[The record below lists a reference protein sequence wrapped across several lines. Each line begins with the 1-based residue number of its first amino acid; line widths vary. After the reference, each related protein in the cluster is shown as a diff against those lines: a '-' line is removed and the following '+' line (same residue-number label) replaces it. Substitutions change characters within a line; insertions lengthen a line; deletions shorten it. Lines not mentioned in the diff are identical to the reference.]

1 MLHSDIL
8 CNLTALNVPSCAVKL
23 IQSYLTNRSM
33 CVRYKGATSSF
44 EKVPGGGPQG
54 GLLTGVLFCLQVNK
68 AGSPCPLPELPA
80 LGQAGAQ
87 VPALGNDG
95 TEGPAQ
101 GQDGVQ
107 QPDHGLDRVQGP
119 LQGHYGAQG
128 AAGGQDEAHGPAQ
141 ELDGAHGPAQWQD
154 GAQGPALSPI
164 PISVNNLPLCH
175 KKDKL
180 HKKSYID
187 DLTMLEKISLSKLR
201 EKQRIIGPL
210 DWHDRFNLTI
220 PEDQS
225 ILQHQLH
232 DLVRFT
238 TEHSMVLNSKK
249 TKVFPFNNSKKRDFL
264 PQLSVEPEKH
274 LEVIY
279 QLKLVGVMITSDL
292 SWQTHVNYTIKRVN
306 AKLWQLAR
314 FRQLGASRE
323 KLIQFY
329 VLKIRSIL
337 MFASVCFH
345 FSLTLEQSHKLEIQQ
360 KRSFTIILGSEYRS
374 YNNALTLTQ
383 LPRLDTLR
391 EDACVKWALAAQQ
404 NPLHSD
410 LFPLNACDINTR
422 NKKTLKEYLGK
433 TTKFYKSTV
442 PAMTRK
448 LNQILKSHFVC
459 HDPL

>member
-44 EKVPGGGPQG
+44 EKCPGGGPQG

-107 QPDHGLDRVQGP
+107 QPDHGLDRVQDP

-201 EKQRIIGPL
+201 EKTRIIGPL
-210 DWHDRFNLTI
+210 DWHDRFNLTM

-249 TKVFPFNNSKKRDFL
+249 TKVFPFNNSKKRDFY
-264 PQLSVEPEKH
+264 P
-274 LEVIY
+274 
-279 QLKLVGVMITSDL
+279 
-292 SWQTHVNYTIKRVN
+292 N
-306 AKLWQLAR
+306 
-314 FRQLGASRE
+314 
-323 KLIQFY
+323 
-329 VLKIRSIL
+329 
-337 MFASVCFH
+337 
-345 FSLTLEQSHKLEIQQ
+345 
-360 KRSFTIILGSEYRS
+360 
-374 YNNALTLTQ
+374 
-383 LPRLDTLR
+383 
-391 EDACVKWALAAQQ
+391 
-404 NPLHSD
+404 
-410 LFPLNACDINTR
+410 
-422 NKKTLKEYLGK
+422 
-433 TTKFYKSTV
+433 
-442 PAMTRK
+442 
-448 LNQILKSHFVC
+448 
-459 HDPL
+459 